1 MNSNLIK
8 MRKALKDL
16 LSRENEDAFVIF
28 SDKQTGRFVQFA
40 GSSHENLLLDLPI
53 QSLLKQE
60 LKQILYILKQY
71 GDFEEGVETQFSLNI
86 DFDKNHI
93 TAAKVALDIMCQVF
107 ELSKDFEL
115 EADIDGRKL
124 VSMNEAETMDRESLS
139 LLGLKLSSQLLRLS
153 ENYNV
158 RSDSYD
164 ILGYESAIVEEWAR
178 DLVVDKYK
186 TLSPSVLLG
195 GRGNILSKKQPKI
208 TKKVSDFYQQCE
220 GIKNETQR

>member
-1 MNSNLIK
+1 MNSNTIK

-28 SDKQTGRFVQFA
+28 SDEQTGRFVQFA

-60 LKQILYILKQY
+60 LKQALDMLKKY
-71 GDFEEGVETQFSLNI
+71 GDIEECTETQFSLNI
-86 DFDKNHI
+86 DFSKNYV

-115 EADIDGRKL
+115 EIDRDRDGRKL
-124 VSMNEAETMDRESLS
+124 VSMKEVETMDREGLS
-139 LLGLKLSSQLLRLS
+139 LLGLKLSSQLLGLS

-158 RSDSYD
+158 RSDSHD
-164 ILGYESAIVEEWAR
+164 ILGDESVIVEEWAR
-178 DLVVDKYK
+178 DLVADDHKVLR
-186 TLSPSVLLG
+186 TSVLLG
-195 GRGNILSKKQPKI
+195 DWGSLLEKKLPKI
-208 TKKVSDFYQQCE
+208 SY
-220 GIKNETQR
+220 